1 MWDVSGGDGD
11 DRLDRLLVHLETVQR
26 IVGLGSWEA
35 DIAAEQLHW
44 SPNTFAIFGWSG
56 STPPTY
62 AAFLEAVHPDDR
74 DHLLRVHDAAIRE
87 RRPYSVVHRII
98 RPDGEVRHIQQE
110 AVVERDESGDAARLV
125 GFVQDITERL
135 EVARTL
141 VDTESR
147 RRELLH
153 RVVTASEDAR
163 VQLAGDLHD
172 GPIQVLTVATMR
184 LETLRMAEPDTPPW
198 LPEVIETVRG
208 TIGQLRDV
216 LFALHPTATRAGLE
230 TTLTQLATTVLPDAP
245 AAIELTGAEP
255 TDATCRALFGIVQE
269 ALWALREQS
278 VAERLA
284 IRVAVREEGVTLSVL
299 ELGSRSGGPPPNLTR
314 GSLLGVTE
322 RADALG
328 GTCTVDSGPDGR
340 AIRCQLPPIAER
352 TAGIAR

>member
-35 DIAAEQLHW
+35 DIAAERLQW

-87 RRPYSVVHRII
+87 GRPYSVVHRIV
-98 RPDGEVRHIQQE
+98 RPDGALRHIQQE
-110 AVVERDESGDAARLV
+110 AVVERDASGDAARLV
-125 GFVQDITERL
+125 GFVQDVTERM

-172 GPIQVLTVATMR
+172 GPIQLLTVATMR
-184 LETLRMAEPDTPPW
+184 LEALRMAEPDAPPW
-198 LPEVIETVRG
+198 LPDVIETVRG
-208 TIGQLRDV
+208 TIDQLRDV
-216 LFALHPTATRAGLE
+216 LFALHPAATRAGLE

-245 AAIELTGAEP
+245 TTVELTGAEP
-255 TDATCRALFGIVQE
+255 TAATCRAVFGIVQE
-269 ALWALREQS
+269 ALWALREHS
-278 VAERLA
+278 VAERLT
-284 IRVAVREEGVTLSVL
+284 IRIAVGDEGIALSVL
-299 ELGSRSGGPPPNLTR
+299 ELGSRGGGPPPNLTR
-314 GSLLGVTE
+314 ASLLGVTE

-328 GTCTVDSGPDGR
+328 GSCTVDAGRDGR
-340 AIRCQLPPIAER
+340 SIRCHLPPVPEQ
-352 TAGIAR
+352 TAGTAR